1 MSSPTH
7 TALARLE
14 PCGTLFTI
22 GPAISAPGRWRG
34 TFPIEKAPHWAGV
47 YFSLAKF
54 TRRPDAADRYWRTA
68 EAIEAVAAAAAE
80 SPRPH
85 VQVDLPL

>member
-1 MSSPTH
+1 MGTAVDL

-22 GPAISAPGRWRG
+22 GAASYAPGMWRG

-47 YFSLAKF
+47 
-54 TRRPDAADRYWRTA
+54 
-68 EAIEAVAAAAAE
+68 
-80 SPRPH
+80 
-85 VQVDLPL
+85 